1 MRQIFLLSPANLGGK
16 RAELLLRPEAEF
28 ALAQRVRASAGA
40 ELGEVFSFVSGL
52 YFRGKLAY
60 AQAFAAPPP
69 DLPGALV
76 ITTGRGLL
84 PTRTATRP
92 EDIRAFSEVPI
103 DIRDPRYREPLLRD
117 LHSLSARM
125 SPATRIILLGSIA
138 TSKYVELLLSVL
150 GSQLYFPEPFIG
162 MGDMQRGAL
171 MLNSARSGEELPY
184 IAAEGAVRS
193 RAAGGKRSS
202 A

>member
-16 RAELLLRPEAEF
+16 RAALLLRTEAEF
-28 ALAQRVRASAGA
+28 ELAQRVRSPAGA

-60 AQAFAAPPP
+60 SQAFAAPPP
-69 DLPGALV
+69 DLPAALV

-84 PTRTATRP
+84 PPHTPTRP

-103 DIRDPRYREPLLRD
+103 DVGDPRYREPLLRD
-117 LHSLSARM
+117 LESVAARM
-125 SPATRIILLGSIA
+125 SPATRVVLLGSIA
-138 TSKYVELLLSVL
+138 TSKYVELLLSVF
-150 GSQLYFPEPFIG
+150 GSQLCFPEPFIG

-193 RAAGGKRSS
+193 RAVGRKRSS